1 MPRKCPHCKADIIPK
16 PISKLPLYIETEPYN
31 FLGKI
36 YNRKFN
42 WEALKWKN
50 INLMNLIVGDWIN
63 LIIILSVLFV
73 AWAYLNDTEICREV
87 YINPCDYVMKNI
99 DACLYFE
106 TQKNISLQI
115 NPDLAILK
123 INFTLTEEVS

>member
-1 MPRKCPHCKADIIPK
+1 MPRKCPHCKADIISK

-36 YNRKFN
+36 YRRKFN

-50 INLMNLIVGDWIN
+50 INLMNLIIGDWIN
-63 LIIILSVLFV
+63 FMIIISILFV
-73 AWAYLNDTEICREV
+73 AWAYTHDSAAYREI
-87 YINPCDYVMKNI
+87 YSNPCDYVKKNI
-99 DACLYFE
+99 DACMVFE
-106 TQKNISLQI
+106 QNEILQI
-115 NPDLAILK
+115 NPDLTISK